1 MDQRGYSV
9 DPSETSINLTPA
21 FPAPRVTAW
30 AGLAARRSAIESVPA
45 QREHAAA

>member
-9 DPSETSINLTPA
+9 DPSDTNLTPA
-21 FPAPRVTAW
+21 IPALRVAAW
-30 AGLAARRSAIESVPA
+30 AGLAARRSAIELVPA

>member
-9 DPSETSINLTPA
+9 DPSEASSPV
-21 FPAPRVTAW
+21 FPAIRLTAW
-30 AGLAARRSAIESVPA
+30 AGIAARRSAADQVPA

>member
-9 DPSETSINLTPA
+9 DPSETSNLTPA
-21 FPAPRVTAW
+21 FPVPRVQAW
-30 AGLAARRSAIESVPA
+30 AGLAARRSAIELVPA